1 MRRRQFLSVIGGAAA
16 WPAVAQA
23 QQSGR
28 TRRIGML
35 FWTSKDDRANTAR
48 IAALVQAL
56 QRLGWVE
63 GRNLQIESR
72 WANGDSDRLKSSAR
86 ELVEIQ
92 PDAIFGVTTPVIAAL
107 QHETRTIP
115 IVFATVNDPV
125 GSGFVKTLPRPG
137 GNITG
142 FIHIESSLAGK
153 WPELL
158 KEIAPQLTRIAIM
171 FNPETAPA
179 AGSFYKSPFETA
191 VRSLSAVPITGLVHV
206 PADIESLLGSY
217 GHEQTTGV
225 VIMPDTFT
233 NLHRDLIISLSAR
246 HRVPAIYPF
255 EFMADEGGLMSYGVD
270 LLDLYLRAATYVDRI
285 LKGEKP
291 ADLPVQLP
299 TKFELIVNLKTAKA
313 LGLTVSPSLLGR
325 ADRVIE

>member
-1 MRRRQFLSVIGGAAA
+1 
-16 WPAVAQA
+16 
-23 QQSGR
+23 
-28 TRRIGML
+28 ML

-142 FIHIESSLAGK
+142 FIDIESSLAGK